1 MRCTAG
7 ITFVAL
13 TVAGT
18 MSGATVLQA
27 QAGSRLHHHKGPPVH
42 TLQDPETTGSLAH
55 PFVGEGRFRDG
66 QGRDQR
72 SSTRGNAQF
81 PERPPIQQNLGST
94 SGGPAF

>member
-7 ITFVAL
+7 ITFVAP

-18 MSGATVLQA
+18 ISGASVLQA

-55 PFVGEGRFRDG
+55 PFAGEGRFRDG
-66 QGRDQR
+66 QGRDER
-72 SSTRGNAQF
+72 SSVRGNAQF
-81 PERPPIQQNLGST
+81 LERPSIQENLGGT
-94 SGGPAF
+94 SSGPAF

>member
-1 MRCTAG
+1 MRRTAC
-7 ITFVAL
+7 IALVAL

-27 QAGSRLHHHKGPPVH
+27 QAGQRRHHHNGPPVR
-42 TLQDPETTGSLAH
+42 TLGDPEKTGSLAR
-55 PFVGEGRFRDG
+55 PFGGERRFRGD